1 MDWNQR
7 EERIVLQV
15 PQRKNHLLPIQS
27 SKVKIQKTIQVPR
40 VARPIPKALARVKE
54 EYSGVENNGLFTL
67 VPLLRSLSRRGRPQS
82 QLPNSNSSSLLR
94 ISPVIS
100 DSIPTQSPTTKGI
113 SKARKKA
120 SRPTLGLQCSTNG
133 TSLQVSNKSYQ
144 CRAVAQSQRQRNGR
158 SYLVITSQRKCS
170 IDETLL

>member
-15 PQRKNHLLPIQS
+15 PQRKNPLLPIQS

-54 EYSGVENNGLFTL
+54 EYSRVENNGLLTL

-82 QLPNSNSSSLLR
+82 QLPNSNSSSLL
-94 ISPVIS
+94 INPPV
-100 DSIPTQSPTTKGI
+100 
-113 SKARKKA
+113 
-120 SRPTLGLQCSTNG
+120 LGEALSG
-133 TSLQVSNKSYQ
+133 
-144 CRAVAQSQRQRNGR
+144 
-158 SYLVITSQRKCS
+158 
-170 IDETLL
+170 LL